1 MHTYLSI
8 PQTFTEHLPYTREEP
23 DAIKV
28 KVKGA
33 EAQAEVTA

>member
-1 MHTYLSI
+1 MHPYLSI
-8 PQTFTEHLPYTREEP
+8 LQIFTEHLLYTREVP